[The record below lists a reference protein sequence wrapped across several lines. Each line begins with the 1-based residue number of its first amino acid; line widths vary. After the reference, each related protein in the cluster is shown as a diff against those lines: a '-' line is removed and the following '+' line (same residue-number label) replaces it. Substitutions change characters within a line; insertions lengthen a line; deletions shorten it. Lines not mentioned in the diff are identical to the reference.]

1 MNTYS
6 FNLPNGAEIEVFA
19 SDSTLFNEVF
29 FGLKFPKDIKQKLYE
44 RQLKQ
49 KRKAQ
54 KIARRKSRK

>member
-6 FNLPNGAEIEVFA
+6 FNLPNGAKIEFFA

-29 FGLKFPKDIKQKLYE
+29 FGLEFPKDIKQKLYE
-44 RQLKQ
+44 RRLKQ